1 VPGAI
6 ARQHLYFISEEIGP
20 RPAGSEAETQTA
32 QYLQSILEDLGYPV
46 QLQPFTKVGWVG
58 EDERETRIRSANVI
72 ATKAGAS
79 EQMIVIGA
87 HYDSVSVGHGADDN
101 ASGVAVLLELAETL
115 RDTPT
120 PYTLRFV
127 AFGAEE
133 VGPLG
138 SDAYVEQLSATERR
152 NTIAMINLD
161 SVTAGDHLYVY
172 SIEGQGAVVRD
183 WALAWATQNGIVLQ
197 TIPHIDLSDEDGYP
211 TADYAAFQNV
221 GIPFAYFEATN
232 WALGDQDGYTQ
243 VDPQY
248 GDYGTIFHTEFD
260 RLAYLD
266 ETFPGRVDEHLE
278 LVIRIVQAILTQ
290 FKLD

>member
-1 VPGAI
+1 
-6 ARQHLYFISEEIGP
+6 
-20 RPAGSEAETQTA
+20 
-32 QYLQSILEDLGYPV
+32 
-46 QLQPFTKVGWVG
+46 
-58 EDERETRIRSANVI
+58 
-72 ATKAGAS
+72 
-79 EQMIVIGA
+79 MIMIGA
-87 HYDSVSVGHGADDN
+87 HYDSVTVGHGADDN

-138 SDAYVEQLSATERR
+138 SDAYVEQLSREERR

-161 SVTAGDHLYVY
+161 SVIAGDHLYVY
-172 SIEGQGAVVRD
+172 SLEGQWAVVRD
-183 WALAWATQNGIVLQ
+183 WTLAWAAQNGIVLK
-197 TIPHIDLSDEDGYP
+197 TILHVDLSDEDGYP

-232 WALGDQDGYTQ
+232 WTLGNRDGYTQ

-248 GDYGTIFHTEFD
+248 GDAGSIFHTPYD
-260 RLAYLD
+260 RLDYLD
-266 ETFPGRVDEHLE
+266 EVFPGRVDEHLK
-278 LVIRIVQAILTQ
+278 LVVSVVRAILMEYEP
-290 FKLD
+290 